1 MTDPD
6 GVPYDTTSIDVP
18 IDTKIGNF
26 GAMVAE
32 IWSPFVPNGG
42 ATVFPSGGGNLKAC
56 PIPNRLSSYDGKSGT
71 KEAPFHINL
80 KQKPA
85 IGAAPAP
92 APVDQLQELREKVAG
107 TDVSDCR
114 LPSDLFDRDKKL
126 QPYVTAA
133 EVCARDGATRRLL
146 SQLGNYTQGE
156 LQEFSCIIAPSGT
169 GKSQLSATA
178 AKTDE
183 WNVVYF
189 YTGTSGADDPNIQ
202 RYYYPHVPVRDIL
215 LECVQGYRTK
225 LFRDRG
231 AFSISKNNSAHPL
244 FQLLHRCFFPDDS
257 ETVDTAPKLRER
269 IAMESSRG
277 GGKTLLVFLDEVPSS
292 ESSNDQFEEVMLLRN
307 VLRAVGVKPIL
318 MSTHTGSINAVKKG
332 TDSRG
337 PEEARFWCHVYVDLP
352 QYQSDPSS
360 KGANP
365 WRVPTERPLISAWME
380 EDKENDLSRVVKN
393 MHSKLQQAKGQAW
406 LHNPALQLCQLFR
419 TKASAVVPDCYKHR
433 IVGYHFGRIQAAG
446 ASPWVV
452 NRDQAADWI
461 QERTVQFVEPEV
473 EPILFLA
480 LATWKWADITG
491 VPASTAKLYF
501 PLMSNKRRKVSTPVA
516 ASIREVFE
524 ERSSYFTKGIDTDND
539 EAKKLDGDDLEVL
552 ALASVTLAS
561 LQSDDGVFAS
571 IPVSTFLANVF
582 HFMSDLPLD
591 KDKMI
596 ATATEIK
603 RILEEEESIE
613 DIAKIRVP
621 TCPSAGSSFL
631 KVPWDDPFKPN
642 ASEIGQI
649 DRPPD
654 SERRGGSVKCEGE
667 TVLHVECK
675 NLAGGLISTVLDKV
689 VKRMRNNC
697 KLSLLFT
704 SNING
709 LFTEDGAYEQ
719 AVAQMGVKPHEVCY
733 LMLDHQKESPYWL
746 KVNKGKLTL
755 KPEKDTEFLMVV
767 IATSAVKAARMNL

>member
-1 MTDPD
+1 M
-6 GVPYDTTSIDVP
+6 SQFNAFID
-18 IDTKIGNF
+18 
-26 GAMVAE
+26 
-32 IWSPFVPNGG
+32 S
-42 ATVFPSGGGNLKAC
+42 L
-56 PIPNRLSSYDGKSGT
+56 
-71 KEAPFHINL
+71 
-80 KQKPA
+80 
-85 IGAAPAP
+85 GAAPAP
-92 APVDQLQELREKVAG
+92 APVDPLQELRDKVAG

-126 QPYVTAA
+126 QSYVTAA
-133 EVCARDGATRRLL
+133 EICASDGATQRLL

-189 YTGTSGADDPNIQ
+189 YTGAAGDDIQ
-202 RYYYPHVPVRDIL
+202 RFYRPHVPLRNIL
-215 LECVQGYRTK
+215 LDCARSYSMK
-225 LFRDRG
+225 LGKDRG
-231 AFSISKNNSAHPL
+231 AYSISKTPSKHPL
-244 FQLLHRCFFPDDS
+244 FNLLHKCFFPVDS
-257 ETVDTAPKLRER
+257 ETSDTPAELKDR
-269 IAMESSRG
+269 IMTESGNGDS
-277 GGKTLLVFLDEVPSS
+277 KTLLVFLDEVPSS
-292 ESSNDQFEEVMLLRN
+292 ESSSSEFEEVMILRN
-307 VLRAVGVKPIL
+307 VLRAVGVRPIL
-318 MSTHTGSINAVKKG
+318 MSTHSGSINAIKKG
-332 TDSRG
+332 TDSRIA
-337 PEEARFWCHVYVDLP
+337 EEDEEWCRVYVDLP
-352 QYQSDPSS
+352 QYQPNPSS
-360 KGANP
+360 KEANP
-365 WRVPTERPLISAWME
+365 WRVPTERPLVSAWME
-380 EDKENDLSRVVKN
+380 ENEEKDISRVVEIIQR
-393 MHSKLQQAKGQAW
+393 KLQKAKRLAW
-406 LHNPALQLCQLFR
+406 LRNPALQLCQLFR
-419 TKASAVVPDCYKHR
+419 SKTSVVVPDCYKHR
-433 IVGYHFGRIQAAG
+433 IVGYHFGRIQAPG
-446 ASPWVV
+446 APPCIVY
-452 NRDQAADWI
+452 RDQASEWI
-461 QERTVQFVEPEV
+461 QERTVQFVEPEL

-480 LATWKWADITG
+480 LTTWKWADITG
-491 VPASTAKLYF
+491 VHASTAKSYF
-501 PLMSNKRRKVSTPVA
+501 PLMSNKRRRVSRPAA
-516 ASIREVFE
+516 ASTREVFE

-539 EAKKLDGDDLEVL
+539 EAKKLDGDDLQVL

-571 IPVSTFLANVF
+571 IPLSTFLANVF

-603 RILEEEESIE
+603 RILEKEDSIE
-613 DIAKIRVP
+613 DIAKIKVP
-621 TCPSAGSSFL
+621 TCPSAGSSFM
-631 KVPWDDPFKPN
+631 KVPWDDPLKPN
-642 ASEIGQI
+642 ASEMGQI

-654 SERRGGSVKCEGE
+654 RECRDGSVKREGE

-709 LFTEDGAYEQ
+709 LFTEDGAYEN

-746 KVNKGKLTL
+746 KVNKGNLTL

-767 IATSAVKAARMNL
+767 IATSAVKAARMNS